1 MTPQAANAHQTA
13 EAAARHSYSKL
24 VAWLA
29 ARSGNVA
36 AAEDAL
42 CEAFASALQT
52 WPVQGCPQNP
62 EAWLLTVARRKLIDQ
77 TRRQQPEAGPD
88 ELDTIAAS
96 LDEAAAGAIPDRRL
110 GLLFACAHPAIDA
123 SIRAPLMLQVV
134 LGLEAAQIA
143 SAFLMSPTAM
153 SQRLVR
159 AKTKI
164 RQAGIPFH
172 IPEREQMPERLEAVL
187 DAIYAAFSE
196 GWQDPAGTDPAR
208 RELAEEA
215 IYLCRIVT
223 DLLPS
228 EPEAHGLLALMLYAE
243 ARRAARRNQS
253 GEFVPL
259 QQQDTALWDKRMI
272 DQAETAL
279 LHASRSGRIGRYQL
293 EAAIQSAH
301 VERRRTGVTNW
312 PAILTLY
319 NALFAITG
327 SPVAAL
333 NRALALAEVAT
344 GPETGSET
352 GPQAALHTLD
362 DLAAD
367 PRLLDYQPYW
377 AARADLLARTGRP
390 SEAAQAFERAIA
402 LEHDPAVRIF
412 LERRRASSSSP
423 TTTE

>member
-1 MTPQAANAHQTA
+1 VSSSPTLENPGASVLATA

-42 CEAFASALQT
+42 SEAFAAALQT

-62 EAWLLTVARRKLIDQ
+62 DAWLLTVARRKLIDQ
-77 TRRQQPEAGPD
+77 TRRQKPEDGPE
-88 ELDTIAAS
+88 ELETIAAS
-96 LDEAAAGAIPDRRL
+96 LEEAAEGSFPDRRL
-110 GLLFACAHPAIDA
+110 GLLFICAHPAIDA

-143 SAFLMSPTAM
+143 SAFLMSPSAM

-172 IPEREQMPERLEAVL
+172 VPEREQMPERLEAVL
-187 DAIYAAFSE
+187 DAVYAAFSE
-196 GWQDPAGTDPAR
+196 GWQDPAGADPAR
-208 RELAEEA
+208 RELAGEA

-223 DLLPS
+223 ELLPS
-228 EPEAHGLLALMLYAE
+228 EPEAFGLLALMLYAE
-243 ARRAARRNQS
+243 ARRAARRNAA

-259 QQQDTALWDKRMI
+259 HQQDPALWDAGMI
-272 DQAETAL
+272 ARAEAAL

-301 VERRRTGVTNW
+301 VERNRTGAINW

-327 SPVAAL
+327 SPVAGL
-333 NRALALAEVAT
+333 NRALALAEVAEPEA
-344 GPETGSET
+344 GPE
-352 GPQAALHTLD
+352 AALRTLD
-362 DLAAD
+362 ESAAD

-377 AARADLLARTGRP
+377 AARADLLTRTGQ
-390 SEAAQAFERAIA
+390 SAEADHAYERAIG
-402 LEHDPAVRIF
+402 LERDPAVRQF
-412 LERRRASSSSP
+412 LERRRASIQRDSG
-423 TTTE
+423 